1 MKSLLFI
8 LREHAHNF
16 RRIFKMVAYNII
28 TLNRETYLGILWSIL
43 SPAIQIGVYY
53 MVFGLGIK
61 HGNPVD
67 GHPFFIWMITGLI
80 PWFYIIQSITGGA
93 MSLSSNS
100 GMITR
105 IKFPVSIIPTYTVL
119 TKLVTHLI
127 MVVLLLLILAFN
139 GYKAT
144 VYFFQLPYYMLAN
157 TLFLI
162 SLSFVTSSLVMV
174 VRDIG
179 KVISSGMRLIFYMTP
194 ILWVPENLPS
204 WLQSLIANNPL
215 LYIISGFRDS
225 LLYNRWFFEGAN
237 LKMTGYYWAV
247 VFILLLF
254 GSFLQCKLRRKFM
267 DPV

>member
-105 IKFPVSIIPTYTVL
+105 IKFRQHHPDLYGPHQV
-119 TKLVTHLI
+119 
-127 MVVLLLLILAFN
+127 
-139 GYKAT
+139 G
-144 VYFFQLPYYMLAN
+144 
-157 TLFLI
+157 
-162 SLSFVTSSLVMV
+162 
-174 VRDIG
+174 D
-179 KVISSGMRLIFYMTP
+179 
-194 ILWVPENLPS
+194 PS
-204 WLQSLIANNPL
+204 D
-215 LYIISGFRDS
+215 YG
-225 LLYNRWFFEGAN
+225 GA
-237 LKMTGYYWAV
+237 ASV
-247 VFILLLF
+247 
-254 GSFLQCKLRRKFM
+254 
-267 DPV
+267 DPGL